1 MPPRRIPLC
10 PIRRV
15 PPRHYDLLLLRN
27 DLDRIF
33 YGLGQD
39 RIYLERELRR
49 IARFLR
55 TGDSCFE
62 GREGVMYT
70 RDQLLQLR
78 EVVNISDDILIIK
91 QEVESELFVGGRGRA
106 DANGGSTRMLIKA
119 ETPRSAAQK
128 SNFFDKDHVLNT
140 VMGILNPPTVTKF
153 DLLKRQ
159 LIASAI
165 TNGDTLKDVV
175 SLIFNSA
182 VLEPTFCPM
191 YAQLFSDLSENL
203 PPFPSDEPGGRKIS
217 FKRVLLNNCQ
227 EAFEGAEKLRDEVR
241 QMIAPEQESEQKD
254 IEKFFKLRNLGNI
267 KLIGELFNIRMVTE
281 SIVRRIVQELLE
293 QDPKSCPE
301 EEKVEAICQFFNII
315 GKQLDENN
323 NSRNVNDVYFNRLKQ
338 LSTNPQL
345 VPRLRFMVRD
355 VMDLRSNNW
364 VPRREEVKA
373 KSIAEFHSKAQ
384 KTLSSRPGA
393 SARMRNCRGP
403 PAQGS
408 SSQKPLTRQ
417 LHDKVAIISDHVFK
431 IKQEVEAELFGEDA
445 SRGHVNTSTTQD
457 SRFEGHERV
466 RYTLGQLL
474 QLKGDILKLKQE
486 VEAELFGED
495 SNQDHAD
502 NNDGPPNTLIKAE
515 LPCSSARG
523 TNLSDKYR
531 VLKTVKG

>member
-1 MPPRRIPLC
+1 MTDVDKP
-10 PIRRV
+10 
-15 PPRHYDLLLLRN
+15 H
-27 DLDRIF
+27 
-33 YGLGQD
+33 
-39 RIYLERELRR
+39 
-49 IARFLR
+49 

-78 EVVNISDDILIIK
+78 E

-106 DANGGSTRMLIKA
+106 DANVICAFCVARSCLMHVSVGAVLDRSLKPSFVTQGGSTRMLIKA

-140 VMGILNPPTVTKF
+140 VMGYSFWLTHIDLHILNPPTVTKF

-165 TNGDTLKDVV
+165 TNADTLKDVV

-323 NSRNVNDVYFNRLKQ
+323 NSRNVNDMYFNRLKQ

-408 SSQKPLTRQ
+408 SRWLSFLTM
-417 LHDKVAIISDHVFK
+417 F
-431 IKQEVEAELFGEDA
+431 
-445 SRGHVNTSTTQD
+445 
-457 SRFEGHERV
+457 
-466 RYTLGQLL
+466 
-474 QLKGDILKLKQE
+474 LKSSKKLKLSFLVKMPVE
-486 VEAELFGED
+486 V
-495 SNQDHAD
+495 
-502 NNDGPPNTLIKAE
+502 T
-515 LPCSSARG
+515 
-523 TNLSDKYR
+523 
-531 VLKTVKG
+531 